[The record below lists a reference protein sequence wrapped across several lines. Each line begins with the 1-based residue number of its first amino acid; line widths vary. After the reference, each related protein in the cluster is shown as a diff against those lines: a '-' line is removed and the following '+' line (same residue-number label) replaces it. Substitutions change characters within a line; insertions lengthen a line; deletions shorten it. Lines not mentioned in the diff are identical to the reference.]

1 MGCGDNLANQ
11 LGAARKK
18 KKLATRH
25 SVVAV
30 LSQLKGLEATLA
42 SSGTY

>member
-11 LGAARKK
+11 LGAARRKK
-18 KKLATRH
+18 KIATRH

-30 LSQLKGLEATLA
+30 LPQFKGLEATLT